1 MNHHDELEAGLN
13 NYPLDDK
20 ADSSDSLV
28 NSVDIEAASQDSL
41 KVENTFNRMI
51 YKS

>member
-1 MNHHDELEAGLN
+1 MNDHDELETGLN
-13 NYPLDDK
+13 NYPIDDK

-28 NSVDIEAASQDSL
+28 NSVDIEVASQDSL
-41 KVENTFNRMI
+41 KVGNTFYRKI